1 MIAGPRRAV
10 LRALATTITIT
21 LASST
26 AHAAPAR
33 GYEGVSGSEW
43 QGAAEEPD
51 VNAPAPRKRI
61 TPKGGDV
68 PPPRVVQGGKDTRI
82 AVAVGLSPE
91 APGSKDELALL
102 ERLARNATASTAPAT
117 AVRRLRPGGGD
128 ARSICRDRRDDL
140 VVFIGY
146 VPKRD
151 EAVVLAHDCRLDVP
165 LGIRATAAVDEP
177 GLVGALWDEH
187 EELVRQGM
195 QERRRLGKLSAKAR
209 AGIAASVAIIVI
221 GTAIGLLVAN
231 ALRDEKVVL
240 KVAP

>member
-1 MIAGPRRAV
+1 M
-10 LRALATTITIT
+10 LRALAAATTITIAT
-21 LASST
+21 ST

-43 QGAAEEPD
+43 QGETAEPE
-51 VNAPAPRKRI
+51 VNAPAPSKRI
-61 TPKGGDV
+61 TPRDSDV
-68 PPPRVVQGGKDTRI
+68 PPPRVVNGGKATRI

-102 ERLARNATASTAPAT
+102 ERLERNTSTSTAPPT
-117 AVRRLRPGGGD
+117 TVRRLRAGGGD

-146 VPKRD
+146 VPKRP

>member
-1 MIAGPRRAV
+1 MIVRPRCAV
-10 LRALATTITIT
+10 LRALAAATTITIAT
-21 LASST
+21 ST

-33 GYEGVSGSEW
+33 GYEGVRGSEW
-43 QGAAEEPD
+43 QGETEVHDAEPR
-51 VNAPAPRKRI
+51 APAQIVPSD
-61 TPKGGDV
+61 GDV
-68 PPPRVVQGGKDTRI
+68 PPPRVVRQGKDTQI

-91 APGSKDELALL
+91 APGSKNELALL
-102 ERLARNATASTAPAT
+102 EKLARNASATTAPT
-117 AVRRLRPGGGD
+117 TTVRRLRPGAGD

-146 VPKRD
+146 VPKR
-151 EAVVLAHDCRLDVP
+151 EEPVVLSHDCRLDVP

-177 GLVGALWDEH
+177 GLVGALWNEH
-187 EELVRQGM
+187 EELVRLGM

-209 AGIAASVAIIVI
+209 AGIAASVAIVVL
-221 GTAIGLLVAN
+221 GVAIGLLVAN

>member
-1 MIAGPRRAV
+1 VIVRPRCAV
-10 LRALATTITIT
+10 LRALAAATTITIAT
-21 LASST
+21 ST

-33 GYEGVSGSEW
+33 GYEGVRGSEW
-43 QGAAEEPD
+43 EGEAEVPD
-51 VNAPAPRKRI
+51 AKAPAPGRI
-61 TPKGGDV
+61 TPSDGDV
-68 PPPRVVQGGKDTRI
+68 PPPRVVRGKSDTQI

-102 ERLARNATASTAPAT
+102 EKLARNAGASTAPAT
-117 AVRRLRPGGGD
+117 VVRRLRPGVGD

-146 VPKRD
+146 VPRRP
-151 EAVVLAHDCRLDVP
+151 EAVVLAHDCRLDLP
-165 LGIRATAAVDEP
+165 LGIRASAAVEEP

-187 EELVRQGM
+187 EELVRLGM

-209 AGIAASVAIIVI
+209 AGIAASVAILVI

>member
-1 MIAGPRRAV
+1 
-10 LRALATTITIT
+10 
-21 LASST
+21 
-26 AHAAPAR
+26 
-33 GYEGVSGSEW
+33 
-43 QGAAEEPD
+43 D
-51 VNAPAPRKRI
+51 
-61 TPKGGDV
+61 
-68 PPPRVVQGGKDTRI
+68 RV

-91 APGSKDELALL
+91 APGSKLERALL
-102 ERLARNATASTAPAT
+102 ERLARTATGSTDPT
-117 AVRRLRPGGGD
+117 TSVRRLRPGAGD

-146 VPKRD
+146 VPRRD
-151 EAVVLAHDCRLDVP
+151 EPVVLAHDCRLDLP

-187 EELVRQGM
+187 DELVRQGVK
-195 QERRRLGKLSAKAR
+195 ERRRLGKLSTKAR
-209 AGIAASVAIIVI
+209 VGIGASVAIIVI